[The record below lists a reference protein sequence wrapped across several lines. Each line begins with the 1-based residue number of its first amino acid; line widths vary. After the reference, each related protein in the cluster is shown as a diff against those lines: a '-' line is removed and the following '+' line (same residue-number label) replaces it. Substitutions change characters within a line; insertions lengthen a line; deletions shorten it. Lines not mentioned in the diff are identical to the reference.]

1 MSYINKQ
8 ENRITKA
15 KADYGMAG
23 VEVGSTGL
31 NPIGMIAAWSAAHR
45 WWVIAAFVTILA
57 SMFFVMSSFETKLL
71 DYYGEGESAIGQKL
85 IVDGFEVLA
94 PPTEQLVFSNPSI
107 DADSPAFRSTVQ
119 GLVDQ
124 LAGLPEVESVVS
136 YYDTGDQGMVS
147 EDGHVVLA
155 QVVVAGDSEEADD
168 KIEAILDA
176 VYSANGGE
184 PGFEISMVGASSLT
198 HELLTIDEEDFAS
211 MILITMVLALSLM
224 LIAFRGVV
232 AAFIPLVVAIG
243 SIFTA
248 LGIAALLSQVYP
260 TIEFLAQIVLMI
272 GMAVGIDYSL
282 FIVSRYRTE
291 RKAGRSKLEAV
302 AFASNTTGRAVFYA
316 GVTVVLSL
324 VGLMFTGSEMFVAM
338 SVGVI
343 IVVLVALV
351 ASLTMLPAILAVL
364 GDKVDALRLPIIGR
378 DNENGG
384 GIWAAMTNRVLAKP
398 AIFAGV
404 TTAILLAVAIPAT
417 TLELSIA
424 SGSDALNDAVPG
436 KKAMQILEDNFSA
449 GLAAPAYVIVEASD
463 VNAPVINNSVDKL
476 VLALT
481 ENEEFTPPFN
491 VVKNE
496 AGNLLYVEV
505 PTVAGVD
512 EAAVEESV
520 RFLRSEIVPEA
531 FAGSVANTYV
541 GGIAGSVDF
550 TDQMVGTA
558 PYVVAF
564 ILGLAFLLLLVMFR
578 SIVIPFKA
586 IGLNLL
592 SVGAAY
598 GVVVMVFQWGWGIG
612 LLGSESTGVIE
623 PWLPMFLFAILFGLS
638 MDYHML
644 LLNRIKES
652 YDDGYSNEESVSRG
666 IKFTAGQITSAA
678 AIMVGVF
685 GTFALGRSIGTQQM
699 GLGLSVAVLID
710 ATLIRTVLLPASMK
724 LLGDRNWY
732 LPSWLEWLPNL
743 SSSESD
749 EERQVATEAVPS
761 MSSD

>member
-1 MSYINKQ
+1 MDV
-8 ENRITKA
+8 RTA
-15 KADYGMAG
+15 
-23 VEVGSTGL
+23 GL
-31 NPIGMIAAWSAAHR
+31 NPIGKIFAWSAAHR
-45 WWVIAAFVTILA
+45 WWVIAAFVMVLA
-57 SMFFVMSSFETKLL
+57 STMFVLSSVETKLL
-71 DYYGEGESAIGQKL
+71 DYYGEGESAVGQQL
-85 IVDGFEVLA
+85 VVDGFEVLA
-94 PPTEQLVFSNPSI
+94 VPTEQLVFSNPSL
-107 DADSPAFRSTVQ
+107 DAQSPAFRSTVQ

-155 QVVVAGDSEEADD
+155 QVVVTGDSEDAED
-168 KIEAILDA
+168 KIEAILDT
-176 VYSANGGE
+176 VYAANAE
-184 PGFEISMVGASSLT
+184 DSGFEISMVGPSSLV
-198 HELLTIDEEDFAS
+198 HELLKIDEEDFAS

-232 AAFIPLVVAIG
+232 AAFIPLVLAIG

-248 LGIAALLSQVYP
+248 LGIAALLSQVFP
-260 TIEFLAQIVLMI
+260 MIEFLAQIVLMI
-272 GMAVGIDYSL
+272 GMAVGVDYSL

-302 AFASNTTGRAVFYA
+302 AYASNTTGRAVFYA
-316 GVTVVLSL
+316 GITVVLSL
-324 VGLMFTGSEMFVAM
+324 AGLMFTGSEIFVAM

-351 ASLTMLPAILAVL
+351 ASLTLLPAILAVL

-378 DNENGG
+378 DNDNGG
-384 GIWAAMTNRVLAKP
+384 GIWAAMTSKVLARP

-417 TLELSIA
+417 TLELSFA
-424 SGSDALNDAVPG
+424 TGSDALNDAVPG

-449 GLAAPAYVIVEASD
+449 GLASPAYVVVEAAD
-463 VNAPVINNSVDKL
+463 VNAPAINSSVDNL
-476 VLALT
+476 VRALT
-481 ENEEFTPPFN
+481 QHEDFTPPFN

-496 AGNLLYVEV
+496 AGNVMYVEV

-520 RFLRSEIVPEA
+520 RFLRSVIVPEA
-531 FAGSVANTYV
+531 FAGSLANTYV
-541 GGIAGSVDF
+541 SGQAAGSVDF

-598 GVVVMVFQWGWGIG
+598 GVVVMVFQWIG

-652 YDDGYSNEESVSRG
+652 YDEGYSNEESELLSNLVEIPFQANCRSVRRSRHPVDL
-666 IKFTAGQITSAA
+666 A
-678 AIMVGVF
+678 M
-685 GTFALGRSIGTQQM
+685 L
-699 GLGLSVAVLID
+699 
-710 ATLIRTVLLPASMK
+710 
-724 LLGDRNWY
+724 
-732 LPSWLEWLPNL
+732 
-743 SSSESD
+743 
-749 EERQVATEAVPS
+749 
-761 MSSD
+761 

>member
-1 MSYINKQ
+1 
-8 ENRITKA
+8 
-15 KADYGMAG
+15 
-23 VEVGSTGL
+23 
-31 NPIGMIAAWSAAHR
+31 
-45 WWVIAAFVTILA
+45 
-57 SMFFVMSSFETKLL
+57 
-71 DYYGEGESAIGQKL
+71 
-85 IVDGFEVLA
+85 
-94 PPTEQLVFSNPSI
+94 
-107 DADSPAFRSTVQ
+107 
-119 GLVDQ
+119 
-124 LAGLPEVESVVS
+124 
-136 YYDTGDQGMVS
+136 
-147 EDGHVVLA
+147 
-155 QVVVAGDSEEADD
+155 
-168 KIEAILDA
+168 
-176 VYSANGGE
+176 
-184 PGFEISMVGASSLT
+184 
-198 HELLTIDEEDFAS
+198 
-211 MILITMVLALSLM
+211 M
-224 LIAFRGVV
+224 L
-232 AAFIPLVVAIG
+232 
-243 SIFTA
+243 
-248 LGIAALLSQVYP
+248 
-260 TIEFLAQIVLMI
+260 
-272 GMAVGIDYSL
+272 
-282 FIVSRYRTE
+282 
-291 RKAGRSKLEAV
+291 
-302 AFASNTTGRAVFYA
+302 
-316 GVTVVLSL
+316 
-324 VGLMFTGSEMFVAM
+324 TGSEIFVAM

-351 ASLTMLPAILAVL
+351 ASLTLLPAILAVL

-378 DNENGG
+378 DNDNGK
-384 GIWAAMTNRVLAKP
+384 GIWAVMTSKVLARP

-417 TLELSIA
+417 TLELSFA
-424 SGSDALNDAVPG
+424 TGSDALNEAVPG
-436 KKAMQILEDNFSA
+436 KKAMQILEDDFSA
-449 GLAAPAYVIVEASD
+449 GLASPAYVVVEAAD
-463 VNAPVINNSVDKL
+463 VNAPAINNSVDNL
-476 VLALT
+476 VRALT
-481 ENEEFTPPFN
+481 QNEEFTPPFN

-505 PTVAGVD
+505 ATVAGVD

-520 RFLRSEIVPEA
+520 RFLRSVIVTEA

-541 GGIAGSVDF
+541 SGQAAGSVDF

-598 GVVVMVFQWGWGIG
+598 GVVVMVFQWGWGIS

-652 YDDGYSNEESVSRG
+652 YDEGYSNEESVSRG
-666 IKFTAGQITSAA
+666 IGFTAGQITSAA

-699 GLGLSVAVLID
+699 GLGLGVAVLID

-743 SSSESD
+743 SSSESG
-749 EERQVATEAVPS
+749 EGRQATIEAVPVMADDQHPS
-761 MSSD
+761 GRPPNPLQGLLA

>member
-1 MSYINKQ
+1 M
-8 ENRITKA
+8 
-15 KADYGMAG
+15 
-23 VEVGSTGL
+23 
-31 NPIGMIAAWSAAHR
+31 
-45 WWVIAAFVTILA
+45 
-57 SMFFVMSSFETKLL
+57 
-71 DYYGEGESAIGQKL
+71 
-85 IVDGFEVLA
+85 VDGFEVLA
-94 PPTEQLVFSNPSI
+94 VPTEQLVFSNPSL
-107 DADSPAFRSTVQ
+107 DAQSPAFRSTVQ

-155 QVVVAGDSEEADD
+155 QVVVTGDSEDAED
-168 KIEAILDA
+168 KIEAILDT
-176 VYSANGGE
+176 VYAANAE
-184 PGFEISMVGASSLT
+184 DSGFEISMVGPSSLV
-198 HELLTIDEEDFAS
+198 HELLKIDEEDFAS

-232 AAFIPLVVAIG
+232 AAFIPLVLAIG

-248 LGIAALLSQVYP
+248 LGIAALLSQVFP
-260 TIEFLAQIVLMI
+260 MIEFLAQIVLMI
-272 GMAVGIDYSL
+272 GMAVGVDYSL

-302 AFASNTTGRAVFYA
+302 AYASNTTGRAVFYA
-316 GVTVVLSL
+316 GITVVLSL
-324 VGLMFTGSEMFVAM
+324 AGLMFTGSEIFVAM

-351 ASLTMLPAILAVL
+351 ASLTLLPAILAVL

-378 DNENGG
+378 DNDNGG
-384 GIWAAMTNRVLAKP
+384 GIWAAMTSKVLARP

-417 TLELSIA
+417 TLELSFA
-424 SGSDALNDAVPG
+424 TGSDALNDAVPG

-449 GLAAPAYVIVEASD
+449 GLASPAYVVVEAAD
-463 VNAPVINNSVDKL
+463 VNAPAINSSVDNL
-476 VLALT
+476 VRALT
-481 ENEEFTPPFN
+481 QHEDFTPPFN

-496 AGNLLYVEV
+496 AGNVMYVEV

-520 RFLRSEIVPEA
+520 RFLRSVIVPEA
-531 FAGSVANTYV
+531 FAGSLANTYV
-541 GGIAGSVDF
+541 SGQAAGSVDF

-652 YDDGYSNEESVSRG
+652 YDEGYSNEESELLSNLVEIPFQANCRSVRRSRHPVDL
-666 IKFTAGQITSAA
+666 A
-678 AIMVGVF
+678 M
-685 GTFALGRSIGTQQM
+685 L
-699 GLGLSVAVLID
+699 
-710 ATLIRTVLLPASMK
+710 
-724 LLGDRNWY
+724 
-732 LPSWLEWLPNL
+732 
-743 SSSESD
+743 
-749 EERQVATEAVPS
+749 
-761 MSSD
+761 

>member
-1 MSYINKQ
+1 M
-8 ENRITKA
+8 
-15 KADYGMAG
+15 
-23 VEVGSTGL
+23 
-31 NPIGMIAAWSAAHR
+31 
-45 WWVIAAFVTILA
+45 
-57 SMFFVMSSFETKLL
+57 
-71 DYYGEGESAIGQKL
+71 
-85 IVDGFEVLA
+85 VDGFEVLA
-94 PPTEQLVFSNPSI
+94 VPTEQLVFSNPSL
-107 DADSPAFRSTVQ
+107 DAQSPAFRSTVQ

-155 QVVVAGDSEEADD
+155 QVVVTGDSEDAED
-168 KIEAILDA
+168 KIEAILDT
-176 VYSANGGE
+176 VYAANAE
-184 PGFEISMVGASSLT
+184 DSGFEISMVGSSSLV
-198 HELLTIDEEDFAS
+198 HELLKIDEEDFAS

-232 AAFIPLVVAIG
+232 AAFIPLVLAIG

-248 LGIAALLSQVYP
+248 LGIAALLSQVFP
-260 TIEFLAQIVLMI
+260 MIEFLAQIVLMI
-272 GMAVGIDYSL
+272 GMAVGVDYSL

-302 AFASNTTGRAVFYA
+302 AYASNTTGRAVFYA
-316 GVTVVLSL
+316 GITVVLSL
-324 VGLMFTGSEMFVAM
+324 AGLMFTGSEIFVAM

-351 ASLTMLPAILAVL
+351 ASLTLLPAILAVL

-378 DNENGG
+378 DNDNGG
-384 GIWAAMTNRVLAKP
+384 GIWAAMTSKVLARP

-417 TLELSIA
+417 TLELSFA
-424 SGSDALNDAVPG
+424 TGSDALNDAVPG

-449 GLAAPAYVIVEASD
+449 GLASPAYVVVEAAD
-463 VNAPVINNSVDKL
+463 VNAPAINSSVDNL
-476 VLALT
+476 VRALT
-481 ENEEFTPPFN
+481 QHEDFTPPFN

-496 AGNLLYVEV
+496 AGNVMYVEV

-520 RFLRSEIVPEA
+520 RFLRSVIVPEA
-531 FAGSVANTYV
+531 FAGSLANTYV
-541 GGIAGSVDF
+541 SGQAAGSVDF

-652 YDDGYSNEESVSRG
+652 YDEGYSNEESELLSNLVEIPFQANCRSVRRSRHPVDL
-666 IKFTAGQITSAA
+666 A
-678 AIMVGVF
+678 M
-685 GTFALGRSIGTQQM
+685 L
-699 GLGLSVAVLID
+699 
-710 ATLIRTVLLPASMK
+710 
-724 LLGDRNWY
+724 
-732 LPSWLEWLPNL
+732 
-743 SSSESD
+743 
-749 EERQVATEAVPS
+749 
-761 MSSD
+761 

>member
-1 MSYINKQ
+1 MY
-8 ENRITKA
+8 
-15 KADYGMAG
+15 
-23 VEVGSTGL
+23 
-31 NPIGMIAAWSAAHR
+31 AA
-45 WWVIAAFVTILA
+45 
-57 SMFFVMSSFETKLL
+57 
-71 DYYGEGESAIGQKL
+71 
-85 IVDGFEVLA
+85 
-94 PPTEQLVFSNPSI
+94 N
-107 DADSPAFRSTVQ
+107 
-119 GLVDQ
+119 
-124 LAGLPEVESVVS
+124 
-136 YYDTGDQGMVS
+136 
-147 EDGHVVLA
+147 
-155 QVVVAGDSEEADD
+155 AGDPD
-168 KIEAILDA
+168 
-176 VYSANGGE
+176 
-184 PGFEISMVGASSLT
+184 FEISMVGVSSLT

-232 AAFIPLVVAIG
+232 AAFIPLVIAIG
-243 SIFTA
+243 SILTA

-272 GMAVGIDYSL
+272 GMAVGVDYSL

-291 RKAGRSKLEAV
+291 RKAGRSKLEAI
-302 AFASNTTGRAVFYA
+302 AFASNTTGRAIFYA

-324 VGLMFTGSEMFVAM
+324 AGLMFTGSELFVAM

-351 ASLTMLPAILAVL
+351 ASLTLLPAILAVL

-378 DNENGG
+378 DNDNGKG
-384 GIWAAMTNRVLAKP
+384 VWAAMTKRVLARP

-404 TTAILLAVAIPAT
+404 TTAILLAVVIPAA
-417 TLELSIA
+417 TLELSFA
-424 SGSDALNDAVPG
+424 SGSDSLNDAVPG

-463 VNAPVINNSVDKL
+463 INAPAINNSVDKL
-476 VLALT
+476 ISAMT
-481 ENEEFTPPFN
+481 QNEMFTPPFN

-541 GGIAGSVDF
+541 SGQAAASVDF
-550 TDQMVGTA
+550 TDQMVSTA
-558 PYVVAF
+558 PYVVGF

-586 IGLNLL
+586 IVLNLL

-598 GVVVMVFQWGWGIG
+598 GVVVMVFQWGWGIS

-652 YDDGYSNEESVSRG
+652 YDQGYSNDEAVSRG
-666 IKFTAGQITSAA
+666 ITFTAAQITSAA

-699 GLGLSVAVLID
+699 GLGLGVAVLID

-732 LPSWLEWLPNL
+732 LPSWLEWLLNL
-743 SSSESD
+743 SSSESG
-749 EERQVATEAVPS
+749 EGRQTTTEAVPA
-761 MSSD
+761 MADD

>member
-1 MSYINKQ
+1 
-8 ENRITKA
+8 
-15 KADYGMAG
+15 
-23 VEVGSTGL
+23 
-31 NPIGMIAAWSAAHR
+31 
-45 WWVIAAFVTILA
+45 
-57 SMFFVMSSFETKLL
+57 
-71 DYYGEGESAIGQKL
+71 
-85 IVDGFEVLA
+85 
-94 PPTEQLVFSNPSI
+94 
-107 DADSPAFRSTVQ
+107 
-119 GLVDQ
+119 
-124 LAGLPEVESVVS
+124 
-136 YYDTGDQGMVS
+136 
-147 EDGHVVLA
+147 
-155 QVVVAGDSEEADD
+155 
-168 KIEAILDA
+168 
-176 VYSANGGE
+176 
-184 PGFEISMVGASSLT
+184 
-198 HELLTIDEEDFAS
+198 
-211 MILITMVLALSLM
+211 MVLALSLM
-224 LIAFRGVV
+224 LIAFSGVV
-232 AAFIPLVVAIG
+232 AAFIPLVIAIG
-243 SIFTA
+243 SILTA

-272 GMAVGIDYSL
+272 GMAVGVDYSL

-291 RKAGRSKLEAV
+291 RKAGRSKLEAI
-302 AFASNTTGRAVFYA
+302 AFASNTTGRAIFYA

-324 VGLMFTGSEMFVAM
+324 AALMFTGSELFVAM

-351 ASLTMLPAILAVL
+351 ASLTLLPAILAVL

-378 DNENGG
+378 DNDNGKG
-384 GIWAAMTNRVLAKP
+384 VWAAMTKRVLARP

-404 TTAILLAVAIPAT
+404 TTAILLAVAIPAA
-417 TLELSIA
+417 TLELSFA
-424 SGSDALNDAVPG
+424 SGSDSLNDAVPG

-463 VNAPVINNSVDKL
+463 INAPAINNSVDKL
-476 VLALT
+476 ISAMT
-481 ENEEFTPPFN
+481 QNEMFTPPFN

-541 GGIAGSVDF
+541 SGQAAASVDF
-550 TDQMVGTA
+550 TDQMVSTA
-558 PYVVAF
+558 PYVVGF

-586 IGLNLL
+586 IVLNLL

-598 GVVVMVFQWGWGIG
+598 GVVVMVFQWGWGIS

-652 YDDGYSNEESVSRG
+652 YDQGYSNDEAVSHG
-666 IKFTAGQITSAA
+666 ITFTAAQITSAA

-699 GLGLSVAVLID
+699 GLGLGVAVLID
-710 ATLIRTVLLPASMK
+710 ATLIRTVLIPASMK

-732 LPSWLEWLPNL
+732 LPSWLEWLLNL
-743 SSSESD
+743 SSSESG
-749 EERQVATEAVPS
+749 EGRQTTTEAVPA
-761 MSSD
+761 MADD